1 MCKFVRK
8 VTHFQ
13 LDSKAP
19 HNPII
24 FYDGDC
30 GFCNSSVQFILNKKK
45 KPFYFLALQSE
56 TAKKILEAKNV
67 VINMDTI
74 YLLKNDKLYNK
85 SSAALQICRGLKG
98 GYPLLFGFYIIPKFL
113 RDPFYNFV
121 AKRRHK
127 LRAGYC
133 MVPLEEDKKY
143 FLK

>member
-1 MCKFVRK
+1 MDPK
-8 VTHFQ
+8 T
-13 LDSKAP
+13 L

-24 FYDGDC
+24 FYDGNC

-45 KPFYFLALQSE
+45 KVFYFLALQSE
-56 TAKKILEAKNV
+56 TAKKMLESKNV

-74 YLLKNDKLYNK
+74 YLLKNEKMYDR

-113 RDPFYNFV
+113 RDPFYNFI

-133 MVPLEEDKKY
+133 MVPLEEDKGY